1 MRSVGPNLSNLWASY
16 GYLRSTLPARPSE
29 IRQDAE
35 IQHRAMEIRSTRLL
49 IGRAIFPRKLAKF
62 CWQGRRRAN
71 TDRGSSFATIF
82 AHTSHHLLQVNKKDG
97 LHLRHHRRRARLRGP
112 HQQAVSY
119 GRQTPSGNFGFC
131 DALGAAVRCFV
142 RPDGVRARLRLVA
155 RHTMRRG
162 TRAGTMRRACRIVA
176 RLSSAN
182 SRATRTLA
190 RVSERDRG
198 ARRVGTPRMQN
209 NPDRHPHRNPERELT
224 TTFPFPPR
232 YDSETVKASA
242 AKPAIVEKVEKLGK
256 AALSGLAASA
266 MLASVRPR
274 LNNDIPRGRER
285 STVSA
290 RARPD
295 ARGERGPTMRGDPLR
310 RLFILCFQPGP
321 RARARGAA
329 RARFSP
335 RPARGFHLSHW
346 LVARRG
352 TAVQFYPA
360 ARRPVPRPTV
370 RASLTRRYP
379 PSFPSSSSPVRER
392 RHLRRV
398 PGPHLPPGEGHR
410 PCQHLPRRRDWRVR
424 L

>member
-1 MRSVGPNLSNLWASY
+1 MLSNLWASY

-119 GRQTPSGNFGFC
+119 GRQTHRENYGFC

-142 RPDGVRARLRLVA
+142 RPDRVRARLRLVA
-155 RHTMRRG
+155 RRAMRLG

-176 RLSSAN
+176 RLSSAK

-198 ARRVGTPRMQN
+198 SRRVGTPRMQN
-209 NPDRHPHRNPERELT
+209 NPDRHPHRYPERELT
-224 TTFPFPPR
+224 TTFPFPP
-232 YDSETVKASA
+232 DMT
-242 AKPAIVEKVEKLGK
+242 
-256 AALSGLAASA
+256 
-266 MLASVRPR
+266 VRPSR
-274 LNNDIPRGRER
+274 PPPPSPPSPRR
-285 STVSA
+285 SRSSA
-290 RARPD
+290 RPPSPASLPPPCSPRCVLDSTTISPAGASDRPY
-295 ARGERGPTMRGDPLR
+295 
-310 RLFILCFQPGP
+310 P
-321 RARARGAA
+321 RARATRREGRTGTNYARRPPPTSLHPVSPARAA
-329 RARFSP
+329 RRTLPRRGSRALFPAPGARFP
-335 RPARGFHLSHW
+335 LSHW

-352 TAVQFYPA
+352 TAVQILSRGAQTRPPPHR
-360 ARRPVPRPTV
+360 ARISDSTFPSLFSLVLFSSPRTPSPTTSS
-370 RASLTRRYP
+370 RASPTSR
-379 PSFPSSSSPVRER
+379 
-392 RHLRRV
+392 
-398 PGPHLPPGEGHR
+398 
-410 PCQHLPRRRDWRVR
+410 
-424 L
+424 